1 METNKADIR
10 IIAGSLKGRKVT
22 CAVFEDLRPT
32 PQRVREALFSIL
44 GNAIPDRPFIDI
56 FSGSGVIGMEA
67 ISRGAST
74 ATLLERDTKLANAI
88 DGYLK
93 KFGIADKAQVLRTDV
108 YRWVE
113 RWIPP
118 KHPVN
123 CFLSPPFVDL
133 TDRVED
139 FIGVVKKLMDKVPD
153 ESCVVVQAED
163 GFDPSRLPEAD
174 KWDDRKYGRN
184 LLFIWVKGEFP
195 DREADEDFDENE
207 EFVDED
213 ES

>member
-44 GNAIPDRPFIDI
+44 GNAIPGRPFIDI
-56 FSGSGVIGMEA
+56 FSGTGVIGMEA

-74 ATLLERDTKLANAI
+74 ATLLERDAKLATAI

-123 CFLSPPFVDL
+123 CFLSPPFADL
-133 TDRVED
+133 TDRIDD

-163 GFDPSRLPEAD
+163 GFESSLLPEFE
-174 KWDDRKYGRN
+174 KWDGRKYGRN

-195 DREADEDFDENE
+195 EPNE
-207 EFVDED
+207 EDEAFPHDTDED